1 MGITTGGGGDNDWR
15 GWGDGGQNGE
25 GFLTCHPV
33 LPGGKLVLYITL
45 FAGLIF

>member
-1 MGITTGGGGDNDWR
+1 MTGGG
-15 GWGDGGQNGE
+15 E
-25 GFLTCHPV
+25 GMVGRMEKAFLPVMPV